1 MTAVETYQAVLHE
14 LRYQKTS
21 SMTPTE
27 FNHHYWVGTL
37 EWVKMVRWAY
47 DEHDKSVDD
56 ISMIVVATDG
66 VGTNPALISNTGS
79 VAPGSEIFLKPSN
92 YFLYLSAAVQ
102 VKYYSEKCQTNGTL
116 SSFISATKLD
126 KNSKHE
132 VESNKYTRS
141 KPVPGRL
148 YLEDLNNVFRVKAG
162 SSIAEKLLLTY
173 IKYPQK
179 VAVDPTTGAS
189 VTNPE
194 FGDSQMQEIIKW
206 TAASY
211 LENLSNHRLATMT
224 AIQNATFTQFP
235 KPNQ

>member
-1 MTAVETYQAVLHE
+1 MTAQETYKAVLQE
-14 LRYQKTS
+14 LRYQSTS

-27 FNHHYWVGTL
+27 FNHHGWVGTL

-66 VGTNPALISNTGS
+66 VGTNPALIANTGS

-102 VKYYSEKCQTNGTL
+102 VKYYAEPCQTDG
-116 SSFISATKLD
+116 SVSPFISATKLD
-126 KNSKHE
+126 KNSKDE

-148 YLEDLNNVFRVKAG
+148 YIEDLNNVFRIKAG
-162 SSIAEKLLLTY
+162 TSIAEKLKLTY

-179 VAVDPTTGAS
+179 IEVNTTTGAS

-194 FGDSQMQEIIKW
+194 FGDSQMHEIVKW
-206 TAASY
+206 ITASY
-211 LENLSNHRLATMT
+211 LENLSSLRLNTMM
-224 AIQNATFTQFP
+224 AIQNGTFTQSP